1 MTCYVSCA
9 ISDLKLKRETPKSQE
24 NIKLSLSVF
33 PKFDSSNRYDLILE
47 DGSIYPGYSFGFEKS
62 ISGEVVFNTG
72 MVGYYESLTDPSY
85 KGQILTFTYPLIGNY
100 GVPGDEV
107 MDGLAKHFESDR
119 IHVSALIVSDYSFY
133 YSHWNAQKS
142 LSQWLNEQ
150 KIPALFGIDTRALTK
165 RLREKGTKLGKIVFD
180 RDVDFYDPSKTDL
193 AKEVSID
200 APKIYNKKGKTKIIL
215 VDCGVKYNIIRSL
228 IRRECC
234 VLRVP
239 CDYDFFHHDFDAVVF
254 SNGPG
259 DPKMCIDTIAHAKRC
274 LELSIPTLG
283 ICLGNQILALA
294 AGANTIKL
302 KYGHRSQNQ
311 PSLEVGTKRCYITS
325 QNHGY
330 AVETATLPKDWIP
343 WFQNVNDGTNEGI
356 RHKTKAFMSVQ
367 FHPEHTPGPFDT
379 EFLFDDFL
387 KIVNK

>member
-1 MTCYVSCA
+1 
-9 ISDLKLKRETPKSQE
+9 
-24 NIKLSLSVF
+24 VF
-33 PKFDSSNRYDLILE
+33 PKIESFKTYELILE
-47 DGSIYPGYSFGFEKS
+47 DGSIFSGYSFGFERS

-85 KGQILTFTYPLIGNY
+85 RGQILTFTYPLIGNY

-107 MDGLAKHFESDR
+107 QNQMAKHFESDR

-133 YSHWNAQKS
+133 HSHWNAKKS
-142 LSQWLNEQ
+142 LSQWLTEQ
-150 KIPALFGIDTRALTK
+150 NVPALFGIDTRALTK
-165 RLREKGTKLGKIVFD
+165 RLREKGTMLGKIVFD
-180 RDVDFYDPSKTDL
+180 KDVDFYDPSKTNL
-193 AKEVSID
+193 VKEVSID
-200 APKIYNKKGKTKIIL
+200 LPIIYKSDGRKKIIL

-228 IRRECC
+228 IRRDCC

-239 CDYDFFHHDFDAVVF
+239 YDYDFFQQKFDAVVL

-259 DPKMCIDTIAHAKRC
+259 DPKMCQDTIANVKRC
-274 LELSIPTLG
+274 LESNIPTLG

-294 AGANTIKL
+294 AGANTYKL

-330 AVETATLPKDWIP
+330 AVETETLPKDWTP

-356 RHKTKAFMSVQ
+356 RHKTKPCMSVQ
-367 FHPEHTPGPFDT
+367 FHPEHTPGPTDT
-379 EFLFDDFL
+379 DFLFDDFL
-387 KIVNK
+387 KIVDK